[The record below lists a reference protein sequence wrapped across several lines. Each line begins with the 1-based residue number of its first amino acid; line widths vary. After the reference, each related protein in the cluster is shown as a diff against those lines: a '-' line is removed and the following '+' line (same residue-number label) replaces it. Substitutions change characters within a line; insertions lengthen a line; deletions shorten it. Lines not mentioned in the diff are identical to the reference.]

1 MGLCWREETQKPR
14 DVIQTAHTFWKCK
27 HFHILRINK
36 VTYKTSLY
44 SCVYVQ
50 LPCLTQYFLGYS
62 IAPSPKKNMLKKL
75 WPLCQPLREWIVP
88 NISPFPKSWSCKW
101 MICFVFN
108 TCFYQKWMI
117 SGRTKIISRKFKGF
131 FSLTYEDVW
140 EKNQDFFKQ
149 HVPWSSLPGTWNMK
163 YLFTY
168 STHSW
173 PTLAISWIDTRRS
186 HLGELSNY
194 RWNKPKAA
202 QRLLSWYKTNEF
214 LITGNKESGRPT
226 VWNYK
231 STIFISTYL
240 LIASKTWWYLK
251 IDIYI
256 YHIYWLQ
263 YIYLWI
269 YLQ

>member
-1 MGLCWREETQKPR
+1 MDDFGE
-14 DVIQTAHTFWKCK
+14 
-27 HFHILRINK
+27 NK
-36 VTYKTSLY
+36 DH
-44 SCVYVQ
+44 
-50 LPCLTQYFLGYS
+50 
-62 IAPSPKKNMLKKL
+62 
-75 WPLCQPLREWIVP
+75 
-88 NISPFPKSWSCKW
+88 FPK
-101 MICFVFN
+101 V
-108 TCFYQKWMI
+108 Q
-117 SGRTKIISRKFKGF
+117 GF
-131 FSLTYEDVW
+131 FFVDIWGCVRKKSR
-140 EKNQDFFKQ
+140 FFKQ

-256 YHIYWLQ
+256 YISYILTTIYICE
-263 YIYLWI
+263 YICNNICVFSSSTPPPQKNDKFQPSKGEEEILVATAPPEVLIFFFANAMDELIVPRGDPSVGIHRNRSSRHSPHALVSGGVKWFFGVSFFFSKGEYSTSL
-269 YLQ
+269 